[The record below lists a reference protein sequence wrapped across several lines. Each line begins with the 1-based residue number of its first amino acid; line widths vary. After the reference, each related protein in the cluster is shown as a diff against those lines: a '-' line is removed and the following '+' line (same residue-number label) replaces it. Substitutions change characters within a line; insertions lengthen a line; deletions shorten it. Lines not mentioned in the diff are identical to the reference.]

1 MCNSACLF
9 QVTFQADLDNQR
21 WSGHQ
26 PGQALLGWRAW
37 AKWKH
42 LADSQQYS
50 SGWQHQMRLLLALY
64 LGRACLKGDSSRW
77 KKNEEQPLL
86 LLLSNS
92 AYPFQIVLPSQTQQ
106 SSTNSSAHFM
116 SNSACPFQ
124 VFSPSRSQQPRDDPA
139 TNQTSLDSLLKQ
151 HESQHSET
159 YILLSTHTLNI
170 A

>member
-9 QVTFQADLDNQR
+9 QVRFQADLDNQR

-77 KKNEEQPLL
+77 KN
-86 LLLSNS
+86 N
-92 AYPFQIVLPSQTQQ
+92 
-106 SSTNSSAHFM
+106 HF
-116 SNSACPFQ
+116 CFYC
-124 VFSPSRSQQPRDDPA
+124 
-139 TNQTSLDSLLKQ
+139 L
-151 HESQHSET
+151 
-159 YILLSTHTLNI
+159 ILLIHFRSFYQVKLSSPAPTVQHILCLILLVHFRYSVQADLNNPETIQPPTRLFSTHC
-170 A
+170 